1 MVLWSGGKLD
11 IQALREIAVKQ
22 GTVTIQRYG
31 VEMLKKGVT
40 TLTEVAAA
48 LA

>member
-1 MVLWSGGKLD
+1 MALWSGGRFD
-11 IQALREIAVKQ
+11 IQAFRDVAVSQ
-22 GTVTIQRYG
+22 GTVTIQRHG